1 MRLSRKPYHQ
11 TENFTLYLD
20 DAIKRMNAMPEAS
33 VDMIFADPPY
43 YLSNGGI
50 TVKSGKMVSV
60 NKADWDVSK
69 GIDIDYAFHNEWIKA
84 AQRVLKPHATI
95 WVSGTYHSIYLCG
108 HAMQINGFKILND
121 ITWFK
126 PNGAPNLSGR
136 YFTASHETLLWSA
149 KNKKSKHVFNYKDM
163 KYSKWEEDVFKKED
177 KQMRSV
183 WSIPTPGPKE
193 KVHGKHP
200 TQKPLA
206 LLERIVLASTKE
218 GDLVLDPFT
227 GSSTTGVAA
236 LKHGRKFIGIDS
248 EKSYLDL
255 SVKRMA
261 SDYSISTDGKPSSAN
276 GKLSI

>member
-1 MRLSRKPYHQ
+1 MSAKDK
-11 TENFTLYLD
+11 TFFESKNFILYFD
-20 DAIKRMNAMPEAS
+20 DAIKRMNKMPAES

-43 YLSNGGI
+43 LLSNGGI

-60 NKADWDVSK
+60 NKADWDISK
-69 GIDIDYAFHNEWIKA
+69 GIDADYEFHRKWIQA

-108 HAMQINGFKILND
+108 HAMQIAGFKILND

-149 KNKKSKHVFNYKDM
+149 KNEKSKHVFNYKAM
-163 KYSKWEEDVFKKED
+163 KYNKWEEDVFKKEG

-183 WSIPTPGPKE
+183 WSIPTPGLSE
-193 KVHGKHP
+193 KKAGKHP

-206 LLERIVLASTKE
+206 LLERIILAATNE
-218 GDLVLDPFT
+218 GDVILDPFT
-227 GSSTTGVAA
+227 GSSTTGIAA
-236 LKHGRKFIGIDS
+236 IKHGRKFIGIDNN
-248 EKSYLDL
+248 EEYLRL
-255 SVKRMA
+255 TLRRLQ
-261 SDYSISTDGKPSSAN
+261 DYTLPQ
-276 GKLSI
+276 